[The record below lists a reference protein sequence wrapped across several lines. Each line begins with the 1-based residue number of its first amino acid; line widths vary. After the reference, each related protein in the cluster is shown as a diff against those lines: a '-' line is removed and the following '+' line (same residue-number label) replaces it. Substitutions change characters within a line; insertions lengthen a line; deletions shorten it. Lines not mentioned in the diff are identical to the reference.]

1 MWTVTESLAVWGEIC
16 IFIISV
22 IWKAEPF
29 SHASSAIEV
38 ILISYLDYCL
48 VRIGNSSFILPII
61 SAMCRRRRALAHI
74 QTACGLNLLVED
86 SQHCSAVQEAG
97 LALIIHEGWF
107 GRFFSLL
114 CWLHACCYE
123 PWSLPTSGSAKKGK
137 SAKKAC
143 RNFYLIGWIYL
154 SKSKPILK
162 LKI

>member
-1 MWTVTESLAVWGEIC
+1 MWTATESLAGWGEIC
-16 IFIISV
+16 IFTISV

-61 SAMCRRRRALAHI
+61 SAMCRQCRALANI

-86 SQHCSAVQEAG
+86 TQHCSAVQEAG
-97 LALIIHEGWF
+97 LALIIHEGCF
-107 GRFFSLL
+107 GRFFRLL

-123 PWSLPTSGSAKKGK
+123 PWSLPTSGSVKKRN
-137 SAKKAC
+137 SAQKAC
-143 RNFYLIGWIYL
+143 GNLCFIGQINL
-154 SKSKPILK
+154 SKSNLF
-162 LKI
+162 